1 MKYLLFLCEG
11 LSDRPVAAMDGK
23 TPLSAAEKPVLDRL
37 ASEGETGLIR
47 LSDSFDYP
55 EAIKADMTLLGYQ
68 HFETGHIDT
77 ALEAIAAGID
87 FDNDDV
93 IFRCT
98 PVFFSD
104 DDEFEEKTMS
114 EFSGSLSDTETER
127 IISLLNE
134 YVGNDIFRFY
144 SGKDRDFF
152 MVWKKGEPDPG
163 ILVSPK
169 SVYGNRIGEY
179 LPKGDFTPV
188 LIEIMKKACEALSS
202 ESGLNGIWLWGECK
216 KPVTETF
223 TDKYSLKGTMI
234 SAHTSM
240 QGLGIFIGM
249 DNVCNEADADT
260 VISCFDN
267 GSDLVCVHYSLI
279 SDGAAADEEKD
290 VSDISCHFNKKVGF
304 LESFDKDVLTP
315 IISELTNR
323 GEDHT
328 IVFVSTVSFPCELFC
343 NTSEAVPYM
352 IYRSNSEKDA
362 GSICFDEKNAF
373 SADVYHPFG
382 YDFINKELLH

>member
-1 MKYLLFLCEG
+1 
-11 LSDRPVAAMDGK
+11 
-23 TPLSAAEKPVLDRL
+23 
-37 ASEGETGLIR
+37 
-47 LSDSFDYP
+47 
-55 EAIKADMTLLGYQ
+55 
-68 HFETGHIDT
+68 
-77 ALEAIAAGID
+77 
-87 FDNDDV
+87 
-93 IFRCT
+93 
-98 PVFFSD
+98 
-104 DDEFEEKTMS
+104 
-114 EFSGSLSDTETER
+114 
-127 IISLLNE
+127 
-134 YVGNDIFRFY
+134 
-144 SGKDRDFF
+144 
-152 MVWKKGEPDPG
+152 
-163 ILVSPK
+163 
-169 SVYGNRIGEY
+169 
-179 LPKGDFTPV
+179 
-188 LIEIMKKACEALSS
+188 MKKACEALSS

-223 TDKYSLKGTMI
+223 TDKYSIKGTMI

-279 SDGAAADEEKD
+279 SDGAAAGEEKD
-290 VSDISCHFNKKVGF
+290 VSDISCHFDKKVRF

-328 IVFVSTVSFPCELFC
+328 IVFVSTVSFPCELFY

-362 GSICFDEKNAF
+362 GSICYNEKNAF